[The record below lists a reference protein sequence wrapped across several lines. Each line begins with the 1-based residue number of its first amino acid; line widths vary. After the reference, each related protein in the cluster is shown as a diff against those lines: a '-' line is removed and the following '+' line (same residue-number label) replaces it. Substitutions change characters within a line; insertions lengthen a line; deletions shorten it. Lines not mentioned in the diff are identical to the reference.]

1 MDTNGIDQLLSQLQA
16 ASQSAGDI
24 GAQPSAGLGGP
35 GDFAA
40 LLQTSL
46 EQVSNVQADA
56 RQLAKSLELGAP
68 NVNIEDVIISL
79 QKADVSFQA
88 MVQVRNKLVEA
99 YQQVMNMPI

>member
-16 ASQSAGDI
+16 ASQRAAGDTS
-24 GAQPSAGLGGP
+24 AQASDGP

-56 RQLAKSLELGAP
+56 KQLAKSLELGAP

-99 YQQVMNMPI
+99 YQQVMSMPI

>member
-1 MDTNGIDQLLSQLQA
+1 METNGIDQLLSQLQA
-16 ASQSAGDI
+16 ASQRAAGDTS
-24 GAQPSAGLGGP
+24 AQPTGGP

-46 EQVSNVQADA
+46 QQVSNVQADA
-56 RQLAKSLELGAP
+56 KQLAKSLELGAP

-99 YQQVMNMPI
+99 YQQVMSMPI

>member
-16 ASQSAGDI
+16 ASQRAAGDTS
-24 GAQPSAGLGGP
+24 AQASGGP

-56 RQLAKSLELGAP
+56 KQLAKSLELGAP

-88 MVQVRNKLVEA
+88 MVQARNKLVEA
-99 YQQVMNMPI
+99 YQQVMSMPI